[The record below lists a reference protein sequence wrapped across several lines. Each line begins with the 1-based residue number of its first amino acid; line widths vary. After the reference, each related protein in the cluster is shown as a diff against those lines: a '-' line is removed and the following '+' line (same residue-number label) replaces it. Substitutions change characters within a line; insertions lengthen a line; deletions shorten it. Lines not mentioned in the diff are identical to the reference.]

1 MRLTRR
7 NALIGLG
14 TVAGG
19 AGVVTGT
26 GAFTSVSADR
36 SVSVSTAGDA
46 SASLQIVPTTM
57 GEEYLTD
64 NSGSGAL
71 SIDLGSGNGLNM
83 NAKTVISPLL
93 QITNNASAGSTDIK
107 VTSGSINNSGENA
120 ANGEAYDGIGYAVS
134 NNPRAVMTFFVGPQE
149 PPELETDYNPS
160 ANNGYVSGNSV
171 NPVNGGGKTGVELSS
186 GESTV
191 MSVIVD
197 TRDLVSDASKDPSSY
212 DGSITI
218 IADEP

>member
-7 NALIGLG
+7 NTLVGLG
-14 TVAGG
+14 AVAGG
-19 AGVVTGT
+19 TGVVTGT

-36 SVSVSTAGDA
+36 SVSVSTVGDA
-46 SASLQIVPTTM
+46 SALLQIVPTTM

-64 NSGSGAL
+64 NSDNGAL

-93 QITNNASAGSTDIK
+93 RITNNGSAGSTQVK
-107 VTSGSINNSGENA
+107 VTSGSINQ
-120 ANGEAYDGIGYAVS
+120 NGEAYDGIGYAVS
-134 NNPRAVMTFFVGPQE
+134 NDPRAVMTFFIGPQE
-149 PPELETDYNPS
+149 PPELEIDYNPEPD
-160 ANNGYVSGNSV
+160 NGYVDGTTVNSE
-171 NPVNGGGKTGVELSS
+171 GRDGVEIAS

-197 TRDLVSDASKDPSSY
+197 TRDLVSDASEDPASY
-212 DGSITI
+212 DDSITI
-218 IADEP
+218 IADEPQQ

>member
-14 TVAGG
+14 TGVAG
-19 AGVVTGT
+19 AGVITGT
-26 GAFTSVSADR
+26 GAFTSVSAER
-36 SVSVSTAGDA
+36 SVSVNTAGDA
-46 SASLQIVPTTM
+46 SAALKIEPTTM

-64 NSGSGAL
+64 NSDNGAL

-149 PPELETDYNPS
+149 SPELETDYNPEPD
-160 ANNGYVSGNSV
+160 NGYVDGTTVNSE
-171 NPVNGGGKTGVELSS
+171 GRDGVEITS

-197 TRDLVSDASKDPSSY
+197 TRDLVSDASKDPGSY
-212 DGSITI
+212 SDSITV
-218 IADEP
+218 IADG

>member
-7 NALIGLG
+7 NALMGLG
-14 TVAGG
+14 AVAGG

-46 SASLQIVPTTM
+46 SALLQIAPTTI

-64 NSGSGAL
+64 NSDSGAL

-93 QITNNASAGSTDIK
+93 RITNNASAGSTQIK
-107 VTSGSINNSGENA
+107 VTSGSINQ
-120 ANGEAYDGIGYAVS
+120 NGEAYDGIGYAVS

-149 PPELETDYNPS
+149 SPELETDYNPEPD
-160 ANNGYVSGNSV
+160 NGYVDGTTVNSE
-171 NPVNGGGKTGVELSS
+171 GRDGVEIGS
-186 GESTV
+186 GE
-191 MSVIVD
+191 
-197 TRDLVSDASKDPSSY
+197 
-212 DGSITI
+212 
-218 IADEP
+218 

>member
-7 NALIGLG
+7 NALVGLG
-14 TVAGG
+14 AVAGG

-64 NSGSGAL
+64 NSDNGAL

-93 QITNNASAGSTDIK
+93 QITNNASAGSTQIK
-107 VTSGSINNSGENA
+107 VTSGSINQ
-120 ANGEAYDGIGYAVS
+120 NGEAYDGIGYAVS

-149 PPELETDYNPS
+149 SPELETDYNPEPD
-160 ANNGYVSGNSV
+160 NGYVDGTTVNSE
-171 NPVNGGGKTGVELSS
+171 GRDGVEITS

-197 TRDLVSDASKDPSSY
+197 TRDLVSDASEDPASY
-212 DGSITI
+212 DDSITI
-218 IADEP
+218 IADEPQQ

>member
-7 NALIGLG
+7 NALVGLG
-14 TVAGG
+14 AIAGG

-64 NSGSGAL
+64 NSDNGAL

-93 QITNNASAGSTDIK
+93 RITNNASAGSTQIK
-107 VTSGSINNSGENA
+107 VTSGSINQ
-120 ANGEAYDGIGYAVS
+120 NGEAYDGIGYAVS

-149 PPELETDYNPS
+149 SPELETDYNPEPD
-160 ANNGYVSGNSV
+160 NGYVDGTTVNSE
-171 NPVNGGGKTGVELSS
+171 GRDGVEITS

-197 TRDLVSDASKDPSSY
+197 TRDLVSDASKDPASY

-218 IADEP
+218 IADEPEQ

>member
-7 NALIGLG
+7 NALVGLG
-14 TVAGG
+14 AVAGG

-46 SASLQIVPTTM
+46 SALLQIVPTTM

-64 NSGSGAL
+64 NSDSGAL

-93 QITNNASAGSTDIK
+93 RITNNASTGSTQIK
-107 VTSGSINNSGENA
+107 VTSGSINQNGEDA
-120 ANGEAYDGIGYAVS
+120 DNGEAYDGIGYAVS
-134 NNPRAVMTFFVGPQE
+134 NNPRAVITFFVGPQD
-149 PPELETDYNPS
+149 PPELETDYNPEPD
-160 ANNGYVSGNSV
+160 NGYVDGRTVNSE
-171 NPVNGGGKTGVELSS
+171 GRYGVEIAS

-197 TRDLVSDASKDPSSY
+197 TRGIVSDASEDPASY

-218 IADEP
+218 IADEPQQ